1 MVPTETLDG
10 TAARILRVEA
20 VIASLTA
27 ASPQPKKRLAAALP
41 ALPRGHGV
49 SVHRRGSPTAGR
61 AARLAGG
68 SLCRRP
74 PETPTVERSAARWRE
89 RRRTGGWV
97 LGGIEERRHTET
109 PPLRKRRIYHNQTI
123 HAGLDVKR
131 RPI

>member
-61 AARLAGG
+61 ASRLAGE

-74 PETPTVERSAARWRE
+74 PETPTAGRSAARWRE
-89 RRRTGGWV
+89 RRRTGGWA
-97 LGGIEERRHTET
+97 LGSIEERRH
-109 PPLRKRRIYHNQTI
+109 RDAAAAQKKN
-123 HAGLDVKR
+123 
-131 RPI
+131 